1 MAKDRGHDREI
12 EELKIRI
19 KNLEERELR
28 FRRRQQRTQSYEEDI
43 WRKEKKELLV
53 GGTMVS
59 WDE

>member
-1 MAKDRGHDREI
+1 MAKNHLHDSKM
-12 EELKIRI
+12 EELKIQI
-19 KNLEERELR
+19 KRLEERELR
-28 FRRRQQRTQSYEEDI
+28 IRRRQQRTQPYEEDI